1 MIPSTLTPSAIV
13 AHLDQ
18 FVIGQE
24 EAKRTLAVAV
34 YTHYRR
40 LSATASDTRMD
51 KSNVLLVGPSGS
63 GKTLICQTLANF
75 LSVPFVTTDA
85 TALAQSPY
93 PGEEITT
100 ILERLIEKA
109 QGDLTRAGHGIIF
122 IDEVDK
128 LKAQPGATNNGER
141 VQQALLKITEG
152 STVRVGT
159 QLLDT
164 TGILF
169 ICGGAFV
176 GIENIMARTHSFG
189 FIATEDDTDQSVL
202 DRLNQRVKPTDLL
215 EFGLIPEFTGRL
227 PVVARLNSLTK
238 AMLVRIMVEPQN
250 ALYRQFR
257 ALLASDGVNLLI
269 APRVFEEIAEIAF
282 EYKTGARSLRGIF
295 EELLTP
301 VLYTLPDHPDI
312 KRVEI
317 RSLFE
322 KPKYLK
328 GETPQPL

>member
-1 MIPSTLTPSAIV
+1 MIDPALTPSAIV
-13 AHLDQ
+13 THLDQ

-40 LSATASDTRMD
+40 LGIQAEMRLD
-51 KSNVLLVGPSGS
+51 KSNILLVGPSGS
-63 GKTLICQTLANF
+63 GKTLICNTLANF
-75 LSVPFVTTDA
+75 LDVPFVTSDA
-85 TALAQSPY
+85 TVLAQSPY

-100 ILERLIEKA
+100 ILESLIEKA
-109 QGDLTRAGHGIIF
+109 QGNLASAERGIIF

-128 LKAQPGATNNGER
+128 LKTQPGSTSNGER

-152 STVRVGT
+152 STVRVGEH
-159 QLLDT
+159 LLDT
-164 TGILF
+164 SGILF

-176 GIENIMARTHSFG
+176 GIENIMSRTHSFG
-189 FIATEDDTDQSVL
+189 FVVTEEGTSQSVL
-202 DRLNQRVKPTDLL
+202 DRLNARIKPTDLL

-227 PVVARLNSLTK
+227 PIVARLNSLSK
-238 AMLVRIMVEPQN
+238 SMLVRVMIEPQN
-250 ALYRQFR
+250 SLYRQFR
-257 ALLASDGVNLLI
+257 AIFASEGVTLAI

-301 VLYTLPDHPDI
+301 VMYHLPDHREI

-322 KPKYLK
+322 EAKYIS
-328 GETPQPL
+328 